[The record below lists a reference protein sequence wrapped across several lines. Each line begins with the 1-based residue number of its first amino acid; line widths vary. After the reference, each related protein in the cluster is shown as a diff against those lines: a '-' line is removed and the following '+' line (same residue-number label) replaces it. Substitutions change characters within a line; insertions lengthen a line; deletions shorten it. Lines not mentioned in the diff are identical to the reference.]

1 MVPITSAHNF
11 SQKTHL
17 AKFWDIDET
26 GEVFEITTFV
36 VKAAKIIMLG
46 IVTLPQ
52 WKKGIG
58 SISPY
63 SGDINH
69 DQNVAETI

>member
-1 MVPITSAHNF
+1 MVPITSAH
-11 SQKTHL
+11 SSSLKTYL
-17 AKFWDIDET
+17 AKFRDIDET
-26 GEVFEITTFV
+26 SEIFKVTTFV
-36 VKAAKIIMLG
+36 IETAKIKMLG

-52 WKKGIG
+52 REKGIG

-63 SGDINH
+63 DIDISH